1 MVFPP
6 YIHFISSV
14 SFSLFLLFS
23 PFVFIFTRKISSSF
37 ANQWICVCTIAL
49 NSNSWTKCS
58 HTKRNCMQIRI
69 EIDSLKWNERWARKN
84 ALQWPNMCDS
94 ELLWKSAR
102 KIYLYY
108 SLLVSALHKFEFCI
122 FHIFP
127 LVVYSSGFGLFLLP
141 IVIQASVELM
151 VLRMYFIG
159 SSVFICLR
167 CIVIFFFF
175 RAFRFSETTPV
186 NYTIHFTANTFFW
199 CE

>member
-6 YIHFISSV
+6 YTFYLFGFILDFFYYFRRLF
-14 SFSLFLLFS
+14 SFSLEKSVRHS
-23 PFVFIFTRKISSSF
+23 PTSIYT
-37 ANQWICVCTIAL
+37 TAL

-84 ALQWPNMCDS
+84 ALQWSNMCDS

-141 IVIQASVELM
+141 IVIRASVELM

-159 SSVFICLR
+159 SSVLFVCG
-167 CIVIFFFF
+167 
-175 RAFRFSETTPV
+175 A
-186 NYTIHFTANTFFW
+186 
-199 CE
+199 